1 MIGRGSTLR
10 SLLLCLLVAGLFAL
24 PAAAA
29 GAVVVKHEAA
39 GSFDG
44 SETPGGP
51 FTYLIAVESDASG
64 GPNDGDVWVA
74 DLDAELANARIILFD
89 ESGKYAGVEIDGS
102 TTPAGSINLRGEE
115 ADFVADGLAVDDSSG
130 PNSGDLYVADTAHGV
145 VDRFD
150 ESGHYLCQIT
160 AEAIPS
166 ASECNGL
173 AGSATPQ
180 GGFVPNGLEVD
191 PNTGTLYVTDFVH
204 NVIDMFAPSGS
215 YIGQLADPH
224 LKEPSQI
231 AFDSAGDMYVASGS
245 FLGPESI
252 DEFGPAGN
260 FLRVAE
266 PTYASGMTVDR
277 ATDELYVS
285 KRDEE
290 KSTVTAYDSA
300 GNALETLTVPE
311 VDYLSLNVNPE
322 TGKLYGGHFSFF
334 GEGSRVDIFDPTGN
348 GPVAKVLPTTAVTED
363 TATVHGEVE
372 PTAGDEVES
381 CRFEYGTDSFAHSAP
396 CEPATPYSS
405 TTVVSAALSGLE
417 SSKTYQFRL
426 AASGPPTGPYPRAV
440 PSHSETG
447 TFITVGP
454 PTITEESADGI
465 ERYAASLHAAINPHG
480 FASKVRFEYVD
491 AQHYEESGFAGPATR
506 STNPLE
512 IGEGMSPVPVTQT
525 IQGLELNT
533 TYHFRAA
540 AVNTRG
546 EAKGVPMDLKT
557 LPVATVERE
566 WAYAHL
572 TSARLE
578 AQVNPFGLQGRCT
591 VEYVDDADFQ
601 SSGYA
606 TAASAPCAREPSGS
620 KTSVAWAEVT
630 GLGTDTGYHFH
641 FVIGNQS
648 GTETG
653 ADQTFRTFGVESF
666 SVESLDKE
674 GNPYTQAG
682 GHPYEKIISYHFN
695 HSIVLAGGN
704 SSVAS
709 LDSFVRDVITE
720 QPPGQTGV
728 IQEEA
733 TKCPGHLAEEQACPA
748 DTQVG
753 TLHIEYLD
761 SGISTT
767 SKPLYD
773 IVPPEGI
780 ASRFAT
786 TEPYVTSD
794 SSVRSDGDYGIT
806 SSGTNLSGEARVIG
820 LSIVV
825 WGIPA
830 EHIEGGNPSAVLR
843 APTSC
848 EGPQTARVRVDT
860 WEDPGNF
867 VSRTTEM
874 PATTG
879 CDKLQF
885 HPSIEWKPTT
895 AVADSPTGLHVD
907 IHQPQETAPHSLAF
921 SDLRGVVMNPAGG
934 MIFNPSG
941 ATGLAGCSAAQI
953 ALSSQAPAQCPDAS
967 KIGTV
972 EIDTSLVDHPLR
984 GSIYMA
990 TPFDNKFD
998 SMFAIYLVVSD
1009 AQTGIGVK
1017 LAGEIATDPQNGTL
1031 TANFT
1036 EEPQMPIEDFKLDFF
1051 GGPRAMLRTP
1061 QACGTF
1067 VTESTVTPWSAPQ
1080 SGPPLHPS
1088 DSYPITSAPNGN
1100 GCVSS
1105 EAQQPLRASFEAG
1118 TAQPKAGAY
1127 SPFVFNLRREDGT
1140 QQFGGV
1146 SVSAPAGL
1154 LGKLA
1159 GIPRC
1164 ADSAVEAAA
1173 KRSATDEQASPSC
1186 PASSRVGSVVV
1197 GAGAGSQPLYVS
1209 GDVYVSGPYKGAEV
1223 SLAIVMPAKAGPF
1236 DLGTVV
1242 VREPLKIDLES
1253 GQLEVESDPIPTILD
1268 GVSLDV
1274 RSIEVKLDR
1283 PGFIVNPTRC
1293 QLDRTA
1299 ATVTSKTG
1307 ARLPV
1312 SSPFRAGGC
1321 RDLGFAPKVGLQMLG
1336 NPHRR
1341 GHPALRAT
1349 VTLPPGNANI
1359 RSVAVAM
1366 PPSEFLDNR
1375 NLGQICVRAQ
1385 FLARACPKASIY
1397 GYAQAWSPL
1406 LDRPLTGPVYMRSST
1421 GGLPVLVAD
1430 LDGEF
1435 RLTVAG
1441 QIGSEGGH
1449 IGADITGLPD
1459 VPVSK
1464 FVLTLLGRHRGLL
1477 QNSVDL
1483 CTHPARGNLRME
1495 GQNGKVVRLHPRL
1508 RTSCPRR

>member
-1 MIGRGSTLR
+1 MRARSTLR
-10 SLLLCLLVAGLFAL
+10 SLLLCLAVVALLAL
-24 PAAAA
+24 PGGAL
-29 GAVVVKHEAA
+29 GAVVVKHEAE

-51 FTYLIAVESDASG
+51 FNYLVAMETDASG

-74 DLDAELANARIILFD
+74 DLDAELANARVVLFD

-102 TTPAGSINLRGEE
+102 TTPAGSFNLRGEE
-115 ADFVADGLAVDDSSG
+115 ADFVTDGLAVDDSSG
-130 PNSGDLYVADTAHGV
+130 PNSGDLYVADAAHGV

-150 ESGHYLCQIT
+150 GAGHFICQIT
-160 AEAIPS
+160 AKAIPGT
-166 ASECNGL
+166 SECNGL

-204 NVIDMFAPSGS
+204 DVIDTFSPSGA
-215 YIGQLADPH
+215 YIGQIADPH
-224 LKEPSQI
+224 LKEPAQI
-231 AFDSAGDMYVASGS
+231 DFDSAGNMYVASGS

-252 DEFGPAGN
+252 SEYDPAGN

-266 PTYASGMTVDR
+266 PTYAAGMTVDR

-285 KRDEE
+285 KRGEE
-290 KSTVTAYDSA
+290 MTKVTAYDGA
-300 GNALETLTVPE
+300 GNPLETLTVPE
-311 VDYLSLNVNPE
+311 VIYLSLTVSPQ

-334 GEGSRVDIFDPTGN
+334 GEGSRVDIFNPTGN
-348 GPVAKVLPTTAVTED
+348 GPVAKALPAGAVEEV
-363 TATVHGEVE
+363 TATLHGEVE
-372 PTAGDEVES
+372 PTAGGEVEA
-381 CRFEYGTDSFAHSAP
+381 CRFEYGTDSFARSAP
-396 CEPATPYSS
+396 CEPATPYAAA
-405 TTVVSAALSGLE
+405 TAVSAALSGLE
-417 SSKTYQFRL
+417 PSTTYQFRL
-426 AASGPPTGPYPRAV
+426 SASGPPTGPYPRAV

-447 TFITVGP
+447 TFVTVGH
-454 PTITEESADGI
+454 PTIAQESADGI
-465 ERYAASLHAAINPHG
+465 ERYAATLHAMVAPHG
-480 FASKVRFEYVD
+480 FPSQVRFEFVD
-491 AQHYEESGFAGPATR
+491 AAHYAESGFAGPATR
-506 STNPLE
+506 ATAPAE
-512 IGEGMSPVPVTQT
+512 IGEGMTPVPVTQA
-525 IQGLELNT
+525 IEGLALGT
-533 TYHFRAA
+533 TYYYRAV
-540 AVNTRG
+540 AVNSRG
-546 EAKGVPMDLKT
+546 EEKGPPMQLKT
-557 LPVATVERE
+557 LPVATIERE

-591 VEYVDDADFQ
+591 VQYVDDAGFQ

-606 TAASAPCAREPSGS
+606 TAASAPCAKELSGS
-620 KTSVAWAEVT
+620 NTIVAWSEVT
-630 GLGTDTGYHFH
+630 GLATDTSYHFH
-641 FVIGNQS
+641 FVISNAS

-653 ADQTFRTFGVESF
+653 ADQTFKTFGVESF
-666 SVESLDKE
+666 SVEALDKE

-695 HSIVLAGGN
+695 HSVVLAGADG
-704 SSVAS
+704 SVES
-709 LDSFVRDVITE
+709 LDAFVRDVITE

-748 DTQVG
+748 DTRVG
-753 TLHIEYLD
+753 TLNIEYLD
-761 SGISTT
+761 GGISTT
-767 SKPLYD
+767 TKPLYN

-786 TEPYVTSD
+786 TDPYVTSD
-794 SSVRSDGDYGIT
+794 SSVRSEGDYGIT
-806 SSGTNLSGEARVIG
+806 SSGSTLSEEARVIG

-867 VSRTTEM
+867 VSRTTEI

-941 ATGLAGCSAAQI
+941 AAGLEGCGAAQI
-953 ALSSQAPAQCPDAS
+953 ALNSQAPARCPDAS
-967 KIGTV
+967 KVGTV

-990 TPFDNKFD
+990 TPFDNKFH
-998 SMFAIYLVVSD
+998 SMFAIYLVVAD
-1009 AQTGIGVK
+1009 PQTGIGVK
-1017 LAGEIATDPQNGTL
+1017 LAGEVATDPKDGTL
-1031 TANFT
+1031 TANFA

-1061 QACGTF
+1061 QGCGTY

-1080 SGPPLHPS
+1080 SGPPAHPS
-1088 DSYPITSAPNGN
+1088 DSYQITSAPNGN
-1100 GCVSS
+1100 GCVAG
-1105 EAQQPLRASFEAG
+1105 EAGQPARASFEAG
-1118 TAQPKAGAY
+1118 TAPPKAGAY
-1127 SPFVFNLRREDGT
+1127 SPFVFRLRREDGT

-1146 SVSAPAGL
+1146 SVAAPAGL

-1164 ADSAVEAAA
+1164 DDAAVEAAA
-1173 KRSATDEQASPSC
+1173 KMSAVEELASPSC

-1209 GDVYVSGPYKGAEV
+1209 GEVFVSGPYKGAEV

-1253 GQLEVESDPIPTILD
+1253 GRLEVESDPLPTILD

-1274 RSIEVKLDR
+1274 RSIEAKLDR

-1293 QLDRTA
+1293 ELDRTT
-1299 ATVTSKTG
+1299 ATVTSKAG
-1307 ARLPV
+1307 AQVQV
-1312 SSPFRAGGC
+1312 SAPFRAGGC
-1321 RDLGFAPKVGLQMLG
+1321 RDLGFAPKVGLQLLG

-1341 GHPALRAT
+1341 GHPALKAT
-1349 VTLPPGNANI
+1349 VTLPAGNANI

-1385 FLARACPKASIY
+1385 FLARACPKGSIY

-1406 LDRPLTGPVYMRSST
+1406 LDRPLTGPIYMRSQA

-1449 IGADITGLPD
+1449 IGANITGLPD

-1464 FVLTLLGRHRGLL
+1464 FVMTLLGRKRGLL
-1477 QNSVDL
+1477 QNSTDL
-1483 CTHPARGNLRME
+1483 CTHPTRGNLRME
-1495 GQNGKVVRLHPRL
+1495 AQNGKVVRLHPRL
-1508 RTSCPRR
+1508 RTKCPRR